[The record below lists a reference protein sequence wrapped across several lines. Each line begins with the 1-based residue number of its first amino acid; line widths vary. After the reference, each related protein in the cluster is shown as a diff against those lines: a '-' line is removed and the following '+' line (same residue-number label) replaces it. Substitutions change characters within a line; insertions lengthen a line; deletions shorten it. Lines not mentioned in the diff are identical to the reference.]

1 MRFPLIL
8 GVLLAIAPFGGA
20 LAQASGTA
28 APPADTTP
36 APAAPA
42 APLAGTGDFH
52 IVWEVKNR
60 FRLFRNEADF
70 LRLAAA
76 SQGDGVLAAEDRLE
90 RATDGLGWAK
100 DIVPDLCLDDYGNLL
115 ETCERDGVRENY
127 LTPADH
133 PIGVTLSGPAPQ
145 DANCVW
151 SFDSGNG
158 PSQHTTA
165 PCDKEIR
172 LRVPSGHTTIAS
184 VDIPLGDGTAQ
195 RVSTEIAVRD
205 VLVAGLGDSIAAG
218 EGNPDRA
225 VELEGGFCFK
235 RFLSGGF
242 SQYYRPSRA
251 GYNDDRSC
259 ENGPASPGVARDW
272 DRHGA
277 RWMNPACHR
286 SLYSYQ
292 VRTMLAL
299 AIEQPHIAVTLVPLA
314 CTGATIGAGMF
325 AGQRAD
331 DCPWVVGI
339 ESCSGTAPAQF
350 AELGK
355 VMAQVHRQDPK
366 RNLDMVLLT
375 IGANDVNFA
384 GLVANVI
391 VEATTERILLR
402 EGGAI
407 VSVADAT
414 KSLERDLPD
423 EFAQMRTALKP
434 YVGGNL
440 DRVVFVSYPNPAMQA
455 PDKPCPG
462 GRDGLDVHPA
472 FGADAERLRAAAQFV
487 ETKFLPG
494 IRALATCEGSKACR
508 NPTTD
513 AMTFVDSHQAQ
524 FNRHGMCVRAQS
536 DPEFDRHCF
545 LSSGQSFQTDPNA
558 APDNPM
564 ACGEPPG
571 DYLPYAPR
579 ARWIRTANDSYFTA
593 MTYPEGMPAILKPS
607 DIHDALWGV
616 LSAVYGGAV
625 HPTAEGYAAM
635 ADAALPAVRGVL
647 GLKAP
652 PAVQAEPLPPPSA
665 PAPVAVP
672 APAPVPAPV
681 PAPAPAAPPAIA
693 APPSRTP

>member
-1 MRFPLIL
+1 MRFPNIL
-8 GVLLAIAPFGGA
+8 A
-20 LAQASGTA
+20 LVFAVFFAM
-28 APPADTTP
+28 
-36 APAAPA
+36 
-42 APLAGTGDFH
+42 APLDAAFAQLTGTGDFH
-52 IVWEVKNR
+52 VVWEVKNR
-60 FRLFRNEADF
+60 FRLFRDEADF

-76 SQGDGVLAAEDRLE
+76 SRGDGVLAAEQRLE

-100 DIVPDLCLDDYGNLL
+100 DIVPNLCLDTSGNLE

-127 LTPADH
+127 LAPSDH
-133 PIGVTLSGPAPQ
+133 PVGVTISGPVPQ
-145 DANCVW
+145 GAACVW
-151 SFDSGNG
+151 SFDDGNG
-158 PSQHTTA
+158 PAKQTTA
-165 PCDKEIR
+165 PCDQEVR
-172 LRVPSGHTTIAS
+172 LRVPSGHATVAA

-195 RVSTEIAVRD
+195 RVSTAIAVRD
-205 VLVAGLGDSIAAG
+205 VLIAGLGDSIAAG

-225 VELEGGFCFK
+225 VELEGGFCFR

-251 GYNDDRSC
+251 GYDDDRSC
-259 ENGPASPGVARDW
+259 ENETSSASAAIDW
-272 DRHGA
+272 ARHGA

-292 VRTMLAL
+292 VRTTLAL

-350 AELGK
+350 AELRA
-355 VMAQVHRQDPK
+355 VMAAVRRQDPK
-366 RNLDMVLLT
+366 RNLDMMLLT

-391 VEATTERILLR
+391 VEATTERLLLR

-407 VSVADAT
+407 VGVADA
-414 KSLERDLPD
+414 ERALDNNLPD
-423 EFAQMRTALKP
+423 EFTQLRTALKP
-434 YVGGNL
+434 FVGGNL
-440 DRVVFVSYPNPAMQA
+440 DRVVFVSYPNPAMEA
-455 PDKPCPG
+455 ADKPCPG
-462 GRDGLDVHPA
+462 GRDGFDVHPA
-472 FGADAERLRAAAQFV
+472 FGADADRLRAAATFV
-487 ETKFLPG
+487 DTKFLPK
-494 IRALATCEGSKACR
+494 IRALATCDGNKTCR
-508 NPTTD
+508 DPTTD
-513 AMTFVDSHQAQ
+513 SMTFVDGHQTAFVQ
-524 FNRHGMCVRAQS
+524 HGMCVRAAS
-536 DPEFDRHCF
+536 DPEFDRNCF
-545 LSSGQSFQTDPNA
+545 SPKGDSFQTDPNV

-564 ACGEPPG
+564 ACGEPPS
-571 DYLPYAPR
+571 DYRPYASR

-635 ADAALPAVRGVL
+635 ADAALPVVRGVL
-647 GLKAP
+647 GLREP
-652 PAVQAEPLPPPSA
+652 PAVQAEPLPPPAA
-665 PAPVAVP
+665 PGTDT
-672 APAPVPAPV
+672 
-681 PAPAPAAPPAIA
+681 APAPALAPPPAAA
-693 APPSRTP
+693 APVTRSP